1 MSKKLTYSKIT
12 KTVDLFFAAEIKK
25 KEKENSKKFAGNS
38 AFTVEQRI
46 RYEAL
51 AEKAKSGRY

>member
-1 MSKKLTYSKIT
+1 MNKKLTYSKIT
-12 KTVDLFFAAEIKK
+12 KTVDLFFAIKK
-25 KEKENSKKFAGNS
+25 KEKENSKKFARNS
-38 AFTVEQRI
+38 AFTIDQAI